1 MIYTKFIVIFTLF
14 CKGFSSAIPI
24 WELLTYQEK
33 VGNLTFVFM
42 DLVSKYCKKSTI
54 PDCERV
60 LTLYGVSNLLKED
73 EYTLDLLDPH
83 HWNSRSSLWRVA
95 MNGAF
100 EYPPERNLGYGYP
113 YGRRTEVEEDLNT
126 ISNSADVDYGFP
138 NYYDYDVEEGEPH
151 PYAVKV
157 LPPPGFKHGSP
168 ATEKKSSMNFLTN
181 KSPSMKT
188 PTNADR
194 QHPSKTQAKD
204 DSSYIVLLPNGSP
217 PAESV
222 SSRSQ
227 NDRFRDFRQISTL
240 KESRNGK
247 IYTESSHKPNKP
259 ILYTI
264 LRK

>member
-1 MIYTKFIVIFTLF
+1 MGTF
-14 CKGFSSAIPI
+14 
-24 WELLTYQEK
+24 
-33 VGNLTFVFM
+33 NL
-42 DLVSKYCKKSTI
+42 SRK
-54 PDCERV
+54 DCERV

-168 ATEKKSSMNFLTN
+168 ATEKKSSLNFLTN

-188 PTNADR
+188 STNTDR
-194 QHPSKTQAKD
+194 KHPSKTQAKD

-217 PAESV
+217 PAEGF

-240 KESRNGK
+240 KESRNSQ
-247 IYTESSHKPNKP
+247 IYTESSQKPNKP